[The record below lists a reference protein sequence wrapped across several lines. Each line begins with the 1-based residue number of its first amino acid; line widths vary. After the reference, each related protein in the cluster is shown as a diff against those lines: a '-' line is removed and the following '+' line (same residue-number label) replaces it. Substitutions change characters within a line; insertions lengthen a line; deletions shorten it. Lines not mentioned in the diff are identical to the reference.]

1 MIDEEDEG
9 VSLGEIFHTI
19 WKRKI
24 LLGIITVVTTVIL
37 VLLVAFIYN
46 PSKKVYESRFELNFA
61 GSDSNTYPTGRTFN
75 YKNIVSKEK
84 IQKVI
89 DSDKKYSFLD
99 AEKIIENNNIT
110 ISRENNDNDN
120 AYVITIKGLRK
131 GNTNLYRSF
140 VSDLVNLTY
149 AEIEN
154 DINQINYVNEL
165 DIYNTYKTYDQSL
178 VFLQNQF
185 EGLNEKYNALLS
197 EYKDSYV
204 VNGRNLKSYVTEIDA
219 YFSTSNFSS
228 LLSIAN
234 KNNYVFNIDEYNK
247 YVESES
253 ISLEKTY
260 FENKSRINNLKDT
273 YDELSKNGNYGESL
287 KSIGDLIAE
296 LVDENSI
303 IENKLKDMGYYLNGN
318 EFIINN
324 SNVSPTVNQEFNMNV
339 QKSYNKLHDFYQVYE
354 DNVKEIYHNKTNLSF
369 EKNSIIEEN
378 GTISL
383 AIVVVGGI
391 VIGLIL
397 GGVIILIIEH
407 NKPSNN
413 EEKEDVKA

>member
-154 DINQINYVNEL
+154 DINKINYVNEL